1 MVQVKLDSA
10 VSGPMMPS
18 VGAVTAM
25 TVSPAEETV
34 AIATANNQLL
44 TFSLSPTDL
53 LKAGEEGNVEHA
65 LTSFHTGS
73 GPEAKSFKA

>member
-1 MVQVKLDSA
+1 
-10 VSGPMMPS
+10 
-18 VGAVTAM
+18 M

-65 LTSFHTGS
+65 LTSFHTGQ
-73 GPEAKSFKA
+73 GPQATKRSALKSSFFFLK